1 VVLRFLINSGI
12 LNLILGF
19 LAGIM
24 LLYIFLPKDK
34 NIQFEDLA
42 LGDETKSV
50 FTKVDNR
57 KIHCND
63 LTDSR
68 ECVAAYHELGRKQ
81 PVILWLGN
89 SQVHAINQPKS
100 NDETAATKLHRKFQM
115 EDKYFLTYSQ
125 PNANLQEHYILFS
138 HMLTKLPITK
148 LVIPVV
154 FDDMREDGIRTS
166 LLSVFENSSAVQKIK
181 QSDLGLKIYSDYLK
195 QSRPASDFA
204 GLDKSIQEN
213 IEIILNEKLG
223 EFWTIWDNRPS
234 FRGQLLNFLYISR
247 NWIFGINP
255 STTRKMIPGRYAKNL
270 NAFKEILELAKEN
283 RIDVLVYVAPL
294 RNDVKIPY
302 QTQSYSEFKLEIEN
316 VTIQKGFYF
325 SNFEN
330 IVPPEY
336 WGFKRSSSL
345 GGDRELDFMH
355 FKEAG
360 HQLLADS
367 IYKRLLEL
375 DANK

>member
-1 VVLRFLINSGI
+1 
-12 LNLILGF
+12 
-19 LAGIM
+19 
-24 LLYIFLPKDK
+24 
-34 NIQFEDLA
+34 
-42 LGDETKSV
+42 
-50 FTKVDNR
+50 
-57 KIHCND
+57 
-63 LTDSR
+63 
-68 ECVAAYHELGRKQ
+68 
-81 PVILWLGN
+81 
-89 SQVHAINQPKS
+89 
-100 NDETAATKLHRKFQM
+100 
-115 EDKYFLTYSQ
+115 
-125 PNANLQEHYILFS
+125 
-138 HMLTKLPITK
+138 
-148 LVIPVV
+148 
-154 FDDMREDGIRTS
+154 
-166 LLSVFENSSAVQKIK
+166 
-181 QSDLGLKIYSDYLK
+181 
-195 QSRPASDFA
+195 
-204 GLDKSIQEN
+204 
-213 IEIILNEKLG
+213 LG
-223 EFWTIWDNRPS
+223 ESWTIWDSRPS